1 MMLNQHIIN
10 DLTPLEADAK
20 ISELRVVFN
29 QLTYSHIPIQKNGVF
44 LGCLSEN
51 DIYCFD
57 SDKIINDIL
66 YAIEGFY
73 VKKNST
79 WLNVLGEFASN
90 DCNIMPVLD
99 SKNNYLGYYQLIDVI
114 SLFNKTP
121 FLSEPGGIIIVEK
134 AYNDYSLSEISQ
146 IIESNNV
153 KLLGLFVSSQENDMT
168 QITIKIENSGL
179 NAIFESLRRYGYNI
193 ILGHED
199 DEFLKMLKDRSS
211 YLNRYLNL

>member
-1 MMLNQHIIN
+1 MILNQHIIN
-10 DLTPLEADAK
+10 DLTPIEADAK

-29 QLTYSHIPIQKNGVF
+29 HLTYSHIPIQKNGVF

-51 DIYCFD
+51 DTYCLD

-99 SKNNYLGYYQLIDVI
+99 SKNNYLGYYQLVDII
-114 SLFNKTP
+114 SIFNKTP
-121 FLSEPGGIIIVEK
+121 FLLKPGGIIIVEK

-153 KLLGLFVSSQENDMT
+153 KLLGLFVSSHDDDMT

-179 NAIFESLRRYGYNI
+179 NTIFESLRRYGYNI

>member
-99 SKNNYLGYYQLIDVI
+99 SKNNYLGYYQLVDII

-121 FLSEPGGIIIVEK
+121 FLLEPGGIIIVEK

-153 KLLGLFVSSQENDMT
+153 KLLGLFVSSQEDDMT

>member
-1 MMLNQHIIN
+1 MLNQHIIN

-99 SKNNYLGYYQLIDVI
+99 SKNNYLGYYQLVDII

-153 KLLGLFVSSQENDMT
+153 KLLGLFVSSQEDDMT

>member
-99 SKNNYLGYYQLIDVI
+99 SKNNYLGYYQLVDII

>member
-99 SKNNYLGYYQLIDVI
+99 SKNNYLGYYQLVDVI

-179 NAIFESLRRYGYNI
+179 NAIFDSLRRYGYNI

>member
-1 MMLNQHIIN
+1 MILNQHVIN
-10 DLTPLEADAK
+10 DLTPIEADTK

-51 DIYCFD
+51 NIYCLD

-99 SKNNYLGYYQLIDVI
+99 SKNNYLGYYQLVDII

-121 FLSEPGGIIIVEK
+121 FLLETGGIIIVEK

-153 KLLGLFVSSQENDMT
+153 KLLGLFVSSQEDDMT
-168 QITIKIENSGL
+168 QITIKIENSDL
-179 NAIFESLRRYGYNI
+179 NTIFESLRRYGYNI

>member
-1 MMLNQHIIN
+1 MLNQHIIN

-99 SKNNYLGYYQLIDVI
+99 SKNNYLGYYQLVDVI

>member
-1 MMLNQHIIN
+1 MLNQHIIN

-99 SKNNYLGYYQLIDVI
+99 SKNNYLGYYQLVDII

>member
-1 MMLNQHIIN
+1 MLNQHIIN
-10 DLTPLEADAK
+10 DLTPIEADAK

-99 SKNNYLGYYQLIDVI
+99 SKNKYLGYYQLVDII

>member
-99 SKNNYLGYYQLIDVI
+99 SKNNYLGYYQLVDVI

>member
-57 SDKIINDIL
+57 SGKIINDIL

-99 SKNNYLGYYQLIDVI
+99 SKNNYLGYYQLVDII

-121 FLSEPGGIIIVEK
+121 FLLEPGGIIIVEK

-168 QITIKIENSGL
+168 QITIKIENSDL
-179 NAIFESLRRYGYNI
+179 NTIFESLRRYGYNI

>member
-1 MMLNQHIIN
+1 MILNQHIIN

-99 SKNNYLGYYQLIDVI
+99 SKNNYLGYYQLVDII

-153 KLLGLFVSSQENDMT
+153 KLLGLFVSSQEDDMT

>member
-1 MMLNQHIIN
+1 MLNQHIIN

-57 SDKIINDIL
+57 SGKIINDIL

-99 SKNNYLGYYQLIDVI
+99 SKNNYLGYYQLVDII

-153 KLLGLFVSSQENDMT
+153 KLLGLFVSSQEDDMT

>member
-57 SDKIINDIL
+57 SGKIINDIL

-99 SKNNYLGYYQLIDVI
+99 SKNNYLGYYQLVDII

>member
-1 MMLNQHIIN
+1 MILNQHVIN
-10 DLTPLEADAK
+10 DLTPIEADTK

-51 DIYCFD
+51 DIYCLD

-99 SKNNYLGYYQLIDVI
+99 SKNNYLGYYQLVDII

-121 FLSEPGGIIIVEK
+121 FLLEPGGIIIVEK

-153 KLLGLFVSSQENDMT
+153 KLLGLFVSSQEDDMT

-179 NAIFESLRRYGYNI
+179 NTIFESLRRYGYNI

>member
-1 MMLNQHIIN
+1 MILNQHIIN

-99 SKNNYLGYYQLIDVI
+99 SKNNYLGYYQLVDII

-153 KLLGLFVSSQENDMT
+153 KLLGLFVSSQEDDMT

-179 NAIFESLRRYGYNI
+179 NTIFESLRRYGYNI

>member
-1 MMLNQHIIN
+1 
-10 DLTPLEADAK
+10 
-20 ISELRVVFN
+20 
-29 QLTYSHIPIQKNGVF
+29 
-44 LGCLSEN
+44 
-51 DIYCFD
+51 
-57 SDKIINDIL
+57 
-66 YAIEGFY
+66 
-73 VKKNST
+73 
-79 WLNVLGEFASN
+79 
-90 DCNIMPVLD
+90 MPVLD
-99 SKNNYLGYYQLIDVI
+99 SKNNYLGYYQLVDII

-168 QITIKIENSGL
+168 QITIKIENLGL

>member
-99 SKNNYLGYYQLIDVI
+99 SKNNYLGYYQLVDII

-153 KLLGLFVSSQENDMT
+153 KLLGLFVSSQEDDMT

-179 NAIFESLRRYGYNI
+179 NTIFESLRRYGYNI

>member
-99 SKNNYLGYYQLIDVI
+99 SKNNYLGYYQLVDII

-121 FLSEPGGIIIVEK
+121 FLLEPGGIIIVEK
-134 AYNDYSLSEISQ
+134 AYNDYSISEISQ

-153 KLLGLFVSSQENDMT
+153 KLLGLFVSSQEDDMT

>member
-1 MMLNQHIIN
+1 MILNQHIIN

-29 QLTYSHIPIQKNGVF
+29 QLTYSHIPIKKNGVF

-99 SKNNYLGYYQLIDVI
+99 SKNNYLGYYQLVDII

-121 FLSEPGGIIIVEK
+121 FLSESGGIIIVEK

-153 KLLGLFVSSQENDMT
+153 KLLGLFVSSQEDDMT

>member
-99 SKNNYLGYYQLIDVI
+99 SKNNYLGYYQLVDVI

-153 KLLGLFVSSQENDMT
+153 KLLGLFVSSQEDDMT